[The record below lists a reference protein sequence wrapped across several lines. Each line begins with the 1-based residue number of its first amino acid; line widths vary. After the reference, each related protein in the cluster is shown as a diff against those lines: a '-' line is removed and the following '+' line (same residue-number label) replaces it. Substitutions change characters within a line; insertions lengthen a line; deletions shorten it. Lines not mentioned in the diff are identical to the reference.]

1 MLAGTLTLPLSAGPY
16 LAVILVH
23 GPAAQPRD
31 HTVLGRIADYFT
43 LNGVAV
49 LTYDM
54 RGVGGSTGNWND
66 ATLDDL
72 AGDTLAAAAPGIS
85 PIAICH
91 SSNNGLPGG
100 TDLQRA
106 TWVASA
112 PGDFRGA
119 LCRPKAVVP
128 RSGNPCPIHLSY
140 GATSAPSRRRAG
152 GAIGSPCGTFLL
164 RPQKCSQQRPNLP
177 KTKLSRAGSWSAAST
192 SRWTWTSTP
201 SPSRRS
207 CAAASSGIS
216 SDPTGPRSTL
226 HQPCMIAWSEM
237 HNTPP
242 GRQCSPALPRTRS
255 EPDAGFQYATSRA
268 QPLARPRS
276 TRPTMASRVLL
287 GMEDAA

>member
-1 MLAGTLTLPLSAGPY
+1 MHGTVAGKGGAGPSFLVPTPPEITVEFERDGSGAVSALRWQEAGGPVRRAPRIARRREDVRFTNGGVTLAGTLTLPLSAGSH

-23 GPAAQPRD
+23 GPGAQPRD
-31 HTVLGRIADYFT
+31 HAVLGWIADYFT

-49 LTYDM
+49 LAYDK

-72 AGDTLAAAAPGIS
+72 AGDVLAAAAPGIS

-100 TDLQRA
+100 TELQRA

-112 PGDFRGA
+112 PGDFRGP

-128 RSGNPCPIHLSY
+128 RSGNPCPIPLSY
-140 GATSAPSRRRAG
+140 GATSAPSRRSAG

-177 KTKLSRAGSWSAAST
+177 KTKLSRAGFSSAATT
-192 SRWTWTSTP
+192 S
-201 SPSRRS
+201 
-207 CAAASSGIS
+207 
-216 SDPTGPRSTL
+216 
-226 HQPCMIAWSEM
+226 
-237 HNTPP
+237 
-242 GRQCSPALPRTRS
+242 
-255 EPDAGFQYATSRA
+255 
-268 QPLARPRS
+268 
-276 TRPTMASRVLL
+276 
-287 GMEDAA
+287 